1 MDCGE
6 VKPSMATGTV
16 LLLETE
22 PSLRRVVAASLQQ
35 SGLEIIEAGNA
46 DEARRQLEQAPPEV
60 FVMELDHPEG
70 ENGQLIDA
78 YRRNIDDGAVVLT
91 TTERPKDNWRQRY
104 QPEAVVYK
112 PFDIR
117 VLAKSIRSLLGANQS
132 AQSTSEGV
140 TDGPS
145 DQR

>member
-1 MDCGE
+1 MTT
-6 VKPSMATGTV
+6 ATV

-22 PSLRRVVAASLQQ
+22 ASLRKVVAASLQQ
-35 SGLEIIEAGNA
+35 SGLTIIEAGNA
-46 DEARRQLEQAPPEV
+46 AEARRHLAEESPAV
-60 FVMELDHPEG
+60 FVVELDHPAG
-70 ENGQLIDA
+70 ENGELIET
-78 YRRNIDDGAVVLT
+78 YRRDNDNGAVVLT
-91 TTERPKDNWRQRY
+91 TTERPKDDWRQRY

-117 VLAKSIRSLLGANQS
+117 VLAKSIRSLVGIDETEEKTL
-132 AQSTSEGV
+132 EGV

>member
-1 MDCGE
+1 
-6 VKPSMATGTV
+6 MATGKV

-22 PSLRRVVAASLQQ
+22 PSLRKVVAASLQQ
-35 SGLEIIEAGNA
+35 SGLEIIEVGDAE
-46 DEARRQLEQAPPEV
+46 EARRQLEQAPPQV
-60 FVMELDHPEG
+60 FVVELDHPEG
-70 ENGQLIDA
+70 ENGKLIET
-78 YRRNIDDGAVVLT
+78 YRQNIDDGAVVLT
-91 TTERPKDNWRQRY
+91 TTERPKDDWRQRY

-117 VLAKSIRSLLGANQS
+117 VLAKSIRNLLGANQS
-132 AQSTSEGV
+132 APHTSEGE

>member
-1 MDCGE
+1 MTT
-6 VKPSMATGTV
+6 ATV

-22 PSLRRVVAASLQQ
+22 ASLRKVVAASLQQ
-35 SGLEIIEAGNA
+35 SGLHIIEAGDA
-46 DEARRQLEQAPPEV
+46 EEARHHLTEESPAV
-60 FVMELDHPEG
+60 FIVELDHPAG
-70 ENGQLIDA
+70 ENGQLIET
-78 YRRNIDDGAVVLT
+78 YRRDNDDGAVVLT
-91 TTERPKDNWRQRY
+91 TTERPKDDWRQRY

-117 VLAKSIRSLLGANQS
+117 VLAKSVRSLVGIDETEAKTL
-132 AQSTSEGV
+132 EGV